1 MYKKNMISIVMVTYN
16 RAHLLARSLELYH
29 RQQYKDFELI
39 VVDDDSTDDTQN
51 LLKHWTNF
59 LDIKTIIVRKTPGLW
74 RDCARNINLG
84 IRAAKNDIV
93 VATHPEVIPGSEAL
107 INIYNNIQD
116 EMYLACKIYYLTPQE
131 QINIDTVDW
140 KEDTLNIRKLD
151 GFYNPEVVTDYSHVK
166 MDQHTDWQSWVF
178 GAMTRKTWRRIG
190 GMTEFDEWGS
200 IDMDFLWRR
209 HLLNIPTKTL
219 LEPRSICIHQNHDVE
234 GNVITPRDMDKARSV
249 LPNYPSPQDAIHK
262 NL

>member
-1 MYKKNMISIVMVTYN
+1 MVTYN

-151 GFYNPEVVTDYSHVK
+151 GFYNH
-166 MDQHTDWQSWVF
+166 
-178 GAMTRKTWRRIG
+178 
-190 GMTEFDEWGS
+190 
-200 IDMDFLWRR
+200 
-209 HLLNIPTKTL
+209 
-219 LEPRSICIHQNHDVE
+219 
-234 GNVITPRDMDKARSV
+234 
-249 LPNYPSPQDAIHK
+249 
-262 NL
+262 